1 MGCNWS
7 KTRDS
12 ETLPNPLQQLQAAEA
27 PPRLQQRR
35 RQEEKRQKQLA
46 KLQKRNAR
54 KRRHQS
60 KAKAKAK
67 AKSTQATATANGNNL
82 RRSLR
87 GSNSGDSMR
96 GSHNLAPQLR
106 LLGGS
111 NGSSAT
117 ECVSALYARTLEQQR
132 EEHQRIIEQK
142 TQYQLE
148 RQLHT
153 FVLNQLLLCIQ
164 FFGHFEH
171 ELAAIDEQLLAKQRA
186 CAQTLTE
193 HSLLHASAIDAAV
206 AKRLLFKP
214 M

>member
-7 KTRDS
+7 KTQDS

-27 PPRLQQRR
+27 PQLRSQQRR
-35 RQEEKRQKQLA
+35 RQEEKRQRQLA

-54 KRRHQS
+54 KRRHQRGVGSDS
-60 KAKAKAK
+60 KAKSKTK
-67 AKSTQATATANGNNL
+67 ANGHGP
-82 RRSLR
+82 RGSLR
-87 GSNSGDSMR
+87 GSNGNAGSIR

-153 FVLNQLLLCIQ
+153 FLLNQLLLGIQ

>member
-1 MGCNWS
+1 MGCKCS
-7 KTRDS
+7 KTLDS
-12 ETLPNPLQQLQAAEA
+12 DAVSNPLQQMKAAEA
-27 PPRLQQRR
+27 PPRVQQRR
-35 RQEEKRQKQLA
+35 RQEEKRQRQLA
-46 KLQKRNAR
+46 KLQKRNVR
-54 KRRHQS
+54 KRRQQRGVGAS
-60 KAKAKAK
+60 G
-67 AKSTQATATANGNNL
+67 GNSV
-82 RRSLR
+82 RRSR
-87 GSNSGDSMR
+87 GSGRGSIR

-132 EEHQRIIEQK
+132 EEHQRIIEKK
-142 TQYQLE
+142 TQHQLE

-153 FVLNQLLLCIQ
+153 FLLNQLLLCIQ

-171 ELAAIDEQLLAKQRA
+171 ELAAIDDQLLAKQRA

-206 AKRLLFKP
+206 AKRLLFKLT
-214 M
+214 